1 MPTLLGLLGLPI
13 PAEAEGMDL
22 SPCALGQDGPEP
34 DAAFMQGTGATAI
47 FQDGH
52 EWRALRDKRYT
63 YAVYRVDGSELLFDH
78 QSDPCQVRNMASDPG
93 YAGTLGRYREMLVAR
108 MAALNDTFAPCTWY
122 RDRWTQDR
130 VIVRT
135 ATMEG

>member
-1 MPTLLGLLGLPI
+1 
-13 PAEAEGMDL
+13 MDL
-22 SPCALGQDGPEP
+22 SHCALGQEGPEP

-52 EWRALRDKRYT
+52 EWRALRDRRYT
-63 YAVYRVDGSELLFDH
+63 CAVYRVDGSELLFDH
-78 QSDPCQVRNMASDPG
+78 QSDPYQVRNLVSDP
-93 YAGTLGRYREMLVAR
+93 AHAEALCRCREMLRAR

-122 RDRWTQDR
+122 RDHWTEDR

-135 ATMEG
+135 ATMEC